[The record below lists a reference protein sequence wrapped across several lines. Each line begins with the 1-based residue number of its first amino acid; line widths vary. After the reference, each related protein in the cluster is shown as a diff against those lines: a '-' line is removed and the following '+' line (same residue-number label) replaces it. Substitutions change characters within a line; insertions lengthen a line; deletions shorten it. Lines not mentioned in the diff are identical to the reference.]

1 MDFFNDFFWRN
12 GIEPEKGIGL
22 YGQAATQTRST
33 V

>member
-1 MDFFNDFFWRN
+1 MDFFLMIFWRN

-22 YGQAATQTRST
+22 YEQAATQTRST

>member
-1 MDFFNDFFWRN
+1 MAFFYDFFWRN

-22 YGQAATQTRST
+22 YELAATQTHGT